1 MKLSLLK
8 SIREWK
14 WDEINFIEKHHGG
27 NEGMHCEQLNERN
40 GFMVLGKSPNDS
52 EIISQ
57 SCSISLISSPYFKEK
72 KEIMKLIKVYSKS
85 CLRSLLTSSCLMSDW
100 FDPDWIS
107 GLWLDFDQFDCV
119 ENQISLHVNSCDC
132 FGFRNIED
140 VYQVVLVFGRI
151 CHIRVVP
158 GHIFT
163 FFGNFIPLFGFWK
176 TISLLGKTAFWK
188 CVRLLSI
195 HKWGSLQTNSIM
207 PAIGNIKDLN

>member
-1 MKLSLLK
+1 
-8 SIREWK
+8 
-14 WDEINFIEKHHGG
+14 
-27 NEGMHCEQLNERN
+27 
-40 GFMVLGKSPNDS
+40 
-52 EIISQ
+52 
-57 SCSISLISSPYFKEK
+57 
-72 KEIMKLIKVYSKS
+72 MKLIKVYSKS

-140 VYQVVLVFGRI
+140 VVLVVSK
-151 CHIRVVP
+151 HILPYKGTVP
-158 GHIFT
+158 GYIFT
-163 FFGNFIPLFGFWK
+163 FRGNFIPLFGFWR
-176 TISLLGKTAFWK
+176 TTSLLGITAFWK

-207 PAIGNIKDLN
+207 PAIGNIKDLNLKKKDCCNMRLFPLFQILIRLRLEDQAVKLTTT

>member
-1 MKLSLLK
+1 
-8 SIREWK
+8 
-14 WDEINFIEKHHGG
+14 
-27 NEGMHCEQLNERN
+27 MHCEQLNERN

-72 KEIMKLIKVYSKS
+72 KEIMKLIKIYSKS

-140 VYQVVLVFGRI
+140 VYHVVFSCLANI
-151 CHIRVVP
+151 SCHIRVVP
-158 GHIFT
+158 GYIFT
-163 FFGNFIPLFGFWK
+163 FRGNFLPLFRFWK
-176 TISLLGKTAFWK
+176 TTALL
-188 CVRLLSI
+188 RI
-195 HKWGSLQTNSIM
+195 TNSFLEVRQIVIH
-207 PAIGNIKDLN
+207 P